1 MYDNTLSWLI
11 FITETN
17 SVLCEVR
24 GKVEERVDDEKN
36 TIKRPES

>member
-1 MYDNTLSWLI
+1 MYDNTLPWLI

-24 GKVEERVDDEKN
+24 SEVEERV
-36 TIKRPES
+36 